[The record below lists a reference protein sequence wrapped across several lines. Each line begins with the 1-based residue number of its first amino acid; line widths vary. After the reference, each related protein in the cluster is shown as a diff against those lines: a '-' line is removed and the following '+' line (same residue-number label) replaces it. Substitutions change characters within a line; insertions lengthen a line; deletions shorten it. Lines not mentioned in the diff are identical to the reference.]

1 MIAYEKGHDHIVNYL
16 ENDNPRL
23 RQPVRTSPLCKN
35 TGDPKRTNAQA
46 ARSLVKAKVI
56 RRAPAGIS
64 NVQFSA

>member
-1 MIAYEKGHDHIVNYL
+1 MIAYEKGHDHIVSYL

-35 TGDPKRTNAQA
+35 MGDLKRTNAQA

-56 RRAPAGIS
+56 QKASARIS